1 MTKMTLTRLL
11 SEIKTTEEQIN
22 KFPIIAGVGSKK
34 TNRVDSEYMTVAAF
48 EAESQ
53 SRYDRWF
60 ALQSKL
66 IALKAAR
73 NKANTTTMVT
83 VRGETMSMDTA
94 VAKKALLPIQQAALT
109 QLKNQIAIADR
120 LVQKA
125 ETDVQTAVEKSTNT
139 AAATG
144 GSSNQLVVSTEQIE
158 VFKAMYDASLGKTLV
173 IGSNIKAAL
182 ANLEAYIAEFTA
194 EIDYVL
200 SEANAITTVEV
211 E

>member
-22 KFPIIAGVGSKK
+22 NFPIIAGVGSKK
-34 TNRVDSEYMTVAAF
+34 TKRVDAEYMPIEDF
-48 EAESQ
+48 EKESQ
-53 SRYDRWF
+53 SRFDKWF
-60 ALQSKL
+60 ALQTKL
-66 IALKAAR
+66 ITLKAAR

-109 QLKNQIAIADR
+109 QLKNQIAMADR
-120 LVQKA
+120 QVQKA
-125 ETDVQTAVEKSTNT
+125 DADVQTAVEKSTNT

-158 VFKAMYDASLGKTLV
+158 VFKAMYDSSLGKTLV
-173 IGSNIKAAL
+173 IGSNIKSAL
-182 ANLEAYIAEFTA
+182 TNLETYIAEFTA

-200 SEANAITTVEV
+200 SEANATTTVEV

>member
-22 KFPIIAGVGSKK
+22 NFPIIAGVGSKK
-34 TNRVDSEYMTVAAF
+34 TKRVDAEYMPIEDF
-48 EAESQ
+48 EKESQ
-53 SRYDRWF
+53 SRFDKWF
-60 ALQSKL
+60 ALQTKL
-66 IALKAAR
+66 ITLKAAR

-109 QLKNQIAIADR
+109 QLKNQIAMADKQ
-120 LVQKA
+120 VQKA

-139 AAATG
+139 AAAA
-144 GSSNQLVVSTEQIE
+144 GSVTEEQLS
-158 VFKAMYDASLGKTLV
+158 VFRAMYDASLGKTLV

-182 ANLEAYIAEFTA
+182 ANLETYIAEFTA

-200 SEANAITTVEV
+200 SEANATTTVDV